1 MDYKSAVAAAVA
13 SVGCGL
19 SMEELS
25 ALIVVP
31 KDSKNGDY
39 SLPCFRFAKIS
50 GKSPIAV
57 AQELKDKIALPEGIE
72 KVESL
77 AGYLNFYT
85 DKKVFVKTALEKV
98 LEKKQDYGKSDIGK
112 GKTVCIDYSSV
123 NIAKPFHIGHL
134 SSTAIGGALYRIFGF
149 LGYTAVGINHLGDWG
164 TQFGK
169 MLAAYK
175 LWGDTEKVEKG
186 GVAALLELYVRFHKE
201 AENNPELADL
211 ARSWFKKIEDFDE
224 EATTLFN
231 KFKELTLAE
240 AFKVYDRLRIKFDS
254 YAGES
259 FYNDKLD
266 AVVNE
271 LEAKGLLRES
281 EGAKVVDLE
290 AYNMP
295 PCIIVKSDGAS
306 LYSTRDIAA
315 ALYRKKTYDF
325 DKCLYVVAYQQNLHF
340 KQWFKVI
347 ELMGYPW
354 AKDLEHIAFGMVSL
368 PDGAIKSRAGN
379 VVFLEDVLNRAVEK
393 SLQVITEKS
402 PDLENKKEI
411 AEQVGVGAVIFSVLY
426 NNRIKDIVFNYDKV
440 LNFDGET
447 GPYVQY
453 THARCCSV
461 LAKGTLGREKDFS
474 ALDNEESVEVV
485 KLLDTFPDAV
495 REAADKR
502 EPCVLSRHI
511 VELAKAYNKFYLAH
525 RIINAPEGAK
535 NVRLMLTS
543 AVRQVIKNGLTL
555 LGMGAPEKM

>member
-50 GKSPIAV
+50 GKSPVAV

-175 LWGDTEKVEKG
+175 LWGDAEKVEKG

-201 AENNPELADL
+201 AENNPELDDL

-240 AFKVYDRLRIKFDS
+240 AFKVYGRLRIKFDS

-271 LEAKGLLRES
+271 LETKGLLRES

>member
-50 GKSPIAV
+50 GKSPVAV

-149 LGYTAVGINHLGDWG
+149 LGYNTVGINHLGDWG

-175 LWGDTEKVEKG
+175 LWGDAEKVEKG

-201 AENNPELADL
+201 AENNPELDDL

-354 AKDLEHIAFGMVSL
+354 AKELEHIAFGMVSL

-461 LAKGTLGREKDFS
+461 LAKGEFGEEKDYS

>member
-50 GKSPIAV
+50 GKSPVAV

-85 DKKVFVKTALEKV
+85 DKKVFVRTALEKV

-175 LWGDTEKVEKG
+175 LWGDAEKVEKG

-201 AENNPELADL
+201 AENNPELDDL

>member
-50 GKSPIAV
+50 GKSPVAV

-98 LEKKQDYGKSDIGK
+98 LEKKQDYGRSDIGK

-175 LWGDTEKVEKG
+175 LWGDAEKVEKG

-201 AENNPELADL
+201 AENNPELDDL

>member
-1 MDYKSAVAAAVA
+1 
-13 SVGCGL
+13 
-19 SMEELS
+19 MEELS

-50 GKSPIAV
+50 GKSPVAV

-175 LWGDTEKVEKG
+175 LWGDAEKVEKG

-201 AENNPELADL
+201 AENNPELDDL

>member
-50 GKSPIAV
+50 GKSPVAV

-134 SSTAIGGALYRIFGF
+134 SSTAIGGALYRIFDF

-175 LWGDTEKVEKG
+175 LWGDAEKVEKG

-201 AENNPELADL
+201 AENNPELDDL

-224 EATTLFN
+224 EATSLFN

>member
-50 GKSPIAV
+50 GKSPVAV

-98 LEKKQDYGKSDIGK
+98 LEKKQDYGKSDIGN

-149 LGYTAVGINHLGDWG
+149 LGYNTVGINHLGDWG

-175 LWGDTEKVEKG
+175 LWGDAEKVEKG

-201 AENNPELADL
+201 AENNPELDDL

-461 LAKGTLGREKDFS
+461 LAKGTLGEEEDYS

>member
-50 GKSPIAV
+50 GKSPVAV

-175 LWGDTEKVEKG
+175 LWGDAEKVEKG

-201 AENNPELADL
+201 AENNPELDDL

-461 LAKGTLGREKDFS
+461 LAKGTLGEEKDYS

-502 EPCVLSRHI
+502 EPCFLSRHI

>member
-50 GKSPIAV
+50 GKSPVAV

-85 DKKVFVKTALEKV
+85 DKKVFVKTALENV

-175 LWGDTEKVEKG
+175 LWGDAEKVEKG

-201 AENNPELADL
+201 AENNPELDDL

-411 AEQVGVGAVIFSVLY
+411 ADQVGVGAVIFSVLY

>member
-50 GKSPIAV
+50 GKSPVAV

-149 LGYTAVGINHLGDWG
+149 LGYNTVGINHLGDWG

-175 LWGDTEKVEKG
+175 LWGDAEKVGKG

-201 AENNPELADL
+201 AENNPELDDL

-224 EATTLFN
+224 EATSLFN

>member
-50 GKSPIAV
+50 GKSPVAV

-85 DKKVFVKTALEKV
+85 DKKVFVRTALEKV

-175 LWGDTEKVEKG
+175 LWGDAEKVEKG

-201 AENNPELADL
+201 AENNPELDDL

-224 EATTLFN
+224 EATSLFN

-461 LAKGTLGREKDFS
+461 LAKGEFGEEKDYS

>member
-50 GKSPIAV
+50 GKSPVAV
-57 AQELKDKIALPEGIE
+57 AQDLKDKIALPEGIE

-98 LEKKQDYGKSDIGK
+98 LEKKQDYGKSDIGN

-149 LGYTAVGINHLGDWG
+149 LGYNTVGINHLGDWG

-175 LWGDTEKVEKG
+175 LWGDAEKVEKG

-201 AENNPELADL
+201 AENNPELDDL

-224 EATTLFN
+224 EATSLFN

>member
-50 GKSPIAV
+50 GKSPVAV

-85 DKKVFVKTALEKV
+85 DKKVFVRTALEKV

-149 LGYTAVGINHLGDWG
+149 LGYNTVGINHLGDWG

-175 LWGDTEKVEKG
+175 LWGDAEKVEKG

-201 AENNPELADL
+201 AENNPELDDL

-461 LAKGTLGREKDFS
+461 LAKGTLGEEKDYS
-474 ALDNEESVEVV
+474 ALNNEESVEVV

>member
-50 GKSPIAV
+50 GKSPVAV

-149 LGYTAVGINHLGDWG
+149 LGYNTVGINHLGDWG

-175 LWGDTEKVEKG
+175 LWGDAEKVEKG

-201 AENNPELADL
+201 AENNPELDDL

-461 LAKGTLGREKDFS
+461 LAKGEFGEEKDYS

-485 KLLDTFPDAV
+485 KLLDTFPAAV

-543 AVRQVIKNGLTL
+543 AVCQVIKNGLTL

>member
-50 GKSPIAV
+50 GKSPVAV

-149 LGYTAVGINHLGDWG
+149 LGYNTVGINHLGDWG

-175 LWGDTEKVEKG
+175 LWGDAEKVEKG

-201 AENNPELADL
+201 AENNPELDDL

-224 EATTLFN
+224 EATSLFN

-461 LAKGTLGREKDFS
+461 LAKGEFGEEKDYS

>member
-50 GKSPIAV
+50 GKSPVAV
-57 AQELKDKIALPEGIE
+57 AQELKDKIVLPEGIE

-149 LGYTAVGINHLGDWG
+149 LGYNTVGINHLGDWG

-175 LWGDTEKVEKG
+175 LWGDAEKVEKG

-201 AENNPELADL
+201 AENNPELDDL

>member
-50 GKSPIAV
+50 GKSPVAV

-149 LGYTAVGINHLGDWG
+149 LGYNTVGINHLGDWG

-175 LWGDTEKVEKG
+175 LWGDAEKVEKG

-201 AENNPELADL
+201 AENNPELDDL

-224 EATTLFN
+224 EATSLFN

>member
-50 GKSPIAV
+50 GKSPVAV

-175 LWGDTEKVEKG
+175 LWGDAEKVEKG

-201 AENNPELADL
+201 AENNPELDDL

>member
-50 GKSPIAV
+50 GKSPVAV

-149 LGYTAVGINHLGDWG
+149 LGYNTVGINHLGDWG

-175 LWGDTEKVEKG
+175 LWGDAEKVEKG

-201 AENNPELADL
+201 AENNPELDDL

-224 EATTLFN
+224 EATSLFN

-368 PDGAIKSRAGN
+368 PDGAIKSRAGS

>member
-50 GKSPIAV
+50 GKSPVAV

-149 LGYTAVGINHLGDWG
+149 LGYNTVGINHLGDWG

-175 LWGDTEKVEKG
+175 LWGDAEKVEKG

-201 AENNPELADL
+201 AENNPELDDL

-224 EATTLFN
+224 EATSLFN

-525 RIINAPEGAK
+525 RIINAPKGAK

>member
-50 GKSPIAV
+50 GKSPVAV

-98 LEKKQDYGKSDIGK
+98 LEKKQDYGKSDIGN

-149 LGYTAVGINHLGDWG
+149 LGYNTVGINHLGDWG

-175 LWGDTEKVEKG
+175 LWGDAEKVEKG

-201 AENNPELADL
+201 AENNPELDDL

-224 EATTLFN
+224 EATSLFN

>member
-50 GKSPIAV
+50 GKSPVAV

-98 LEKKQDYGKSDIGK
+98 LEKKQDYGKSDIGN

-149 LGYTAVGINHLGDWG
+149 LGYNTVGINHLGDWG

-175 LWGDTEKVEKG
+175 LWGDAEKVEKG

-201 AENNPELADL
+201 AENNPELDDL

-461 LAKGTLGREKDFS
+461 LAKGEFGEEKDYS

>member
-50 GKSPIAV
+50 GKSPVAV

-149 LGYTAVGINHLGDWG
+149 LGYNTVGINHLGDWG

-175 LWGDTEKVEKG
+175 LWGDAEKVEKG

-201 AENNPELADL
+201 AENNPELDDL

-224 EATTLFN
+224 EATSLFN

-461 LAKGTLGREKDFS
+461 LAKGTLGEEKDFS

>member
-50 GKSPIAV
+50 GKSPVAV

-149 LGYTAVGINHLGDWG
+149 LGYNTVGINHLGDWG

-175 LWGDTEKVEKG
+175 LWGDAEKVEKG

-201 AENNPELADL
+201 AENNPELDDL

-461 LAKGTLGREKDFS
+461 LAKGTLGEEKDYS

>member
-50 GKSPIAV
+50 GKSPVAV

-149 LGYTAVGINHLGDWG
+149 LGYAAVGINHLGDWG

-175 LWGDTEKVEKG
+175 LWGDAEKVEKG

-201 AENNPELADL
+201 AENNPELDDL

>member
-50 GKSPIAV
+50 GKSPVAV
-57 AQELKDKIALPEGIE
+57 AQDLKDKIALPEGIE

-149 LGYTAVGINHLGDWG
+149 LGYNTVGINHLGDWG

-175 LWGDTEKVEKG
+175 LWGDAEKVEKG

-201 AENNPELADL
+201 AENNPELDDL

-224 EATTLFN
+224 EATSLFN

-461 LAKGTLGREKDFS
+461 LAKGEFGEEKDYS

>member
-50 GKSPIAV
+50 GKSPVAV

-149 LGYTAVGINHLGDWG
+149 LGYNTVGINHLGDWG

-175 LWGDTEKVEKG
+175 LWGDAEKVEKG

-201 AENNPELADL
+201 AENNPELDDL

-224 EATTLFN
+224 EATSLFN

-461 LAKGTLGREKDFS
+461 LAKGTLGEEKDYS

>member
-50 GKSPIAV
+50 GKSPVAV

-149 LGYTAVGINHLGDWG
+149 LGYNTVGINHLGDWG

-175 LWGDTEKVEKG
+175 LWGDAEKVEKG

-201 AENNPELADL
+201 AENNPELDDL

>member
-50 GKSPIAV
+50 GKSPVAV

-149 LGYTAVGINHLGDWG
+149 LGYNTVGINHLGDWG

-175 LWGDTEKVEKG
+175 LWGDAEKVEKG

-201 AENNPELADL
+201 AENNPELDDL

-224 EATTLFN
+224 EATSLFN

-555 LGMGAPEKM
+555 LGMKAKEKM

>member
-50 GKSPIAV
+50 GKSPVAV

-98 LEKKQDYGKSDIGK
+98 LEKKQDYGKSDIGN

-149 LGYTAVGINHLGDWG
+149 LGYNTVGINHLGDWG

-175 LWGDTEKVEKG
+175 LWGDAEKVEKG

-201 AENNPELADL
+201 AENNPELDDL

-224 EATTLFN
+224 EATSLFN

-461 LAKGTLGREKDFS
+461 LAKGTLGEEKDFS

>member
-50 GKSPIAV
+50 GKSPVAV
-57 AQELKDKIALPEGIE
+57 AQELKDKITLPEGIE

-149 LGYTAVGINHLGDWG
+149 LGYNTVGINHLGDWG

-175 LWGDTEKVEKG
+175 LWGDAEKVEKG

-201 AENNPELADL
+201 AENNPELDDL

-224 EATTLFN
+224 EATSLFN

-461 LAKGTLGREKDFS
+461 LAKGMLGREKDFS

>member
-50 GKSPIAV
+50 GKSPVAV
-57 AQELKDKIALPEGIE
+57 AQELKDKIVLPEGIE

-175 LWGDTEKVEKG
+175 LWGDAEKVEKG

-201 AENNPELADL
+201 AENNPELDDL

>member
-50 GKSPIAV
+50 GKSPVAV

-98 LEKKQDYGKSDIGK
+98 LEKKQDYGKSDIGN

-149 LGYTAVGINHLGDWG
+149 LGYNTVGINHLGDWG

-175 LWGDTEKVEKG
+175 LWGDAEKVEKG

-201 AENNPELADL
+201 AENNPELDDL

-224 EATTLFN
+224 EATSLFN

-461 LAKGTLGREKDFS
+461 LAKGEFGEKKDYS

>member
-50 GKSPIAV
+50 GKSPVAV

-149 LGYTAVGINHLGDWG
+149 LGYNTVGINHLGDWG

-175 LWGDTEKVEKG
+175 LWGDAEKVEKG

-201 AENNPELADL
+201 AENNPELDDL

-461 LAKGTLGREKDFS
+461 LAKGEFGEEKDYS

>member
-50 GKSPIAV
+50 GKSPVAV

-175 LWGDTEKVEKG
+175 LWGDAEKVEKG

-201 AENNPELADL
+201 AENNPELDDL

-224 EATTLFN
+224 EATSLFN

>member
-50 GKSPIAV
+50 GKSPVAV

-149 LGYTAVGINHLGDWG
+149 LGYNTVGINHLGDWG

-175 LWGDTEKVEKG
+175 LWGDAEKVEKG

-201 AENNPELADL
+201 AENNPELDDL

-224 EATTLFN
+224 EATSLFN

-461 LAKGTLGREKDFS
+461 LAKGEFGEEKDYS

-535 NVRLMLTS
+535 TVRLMLTS

>member
-50 GKSPIAV
+50 GKSPVAV
-57 AQELKDKIALPEGIE
+57 AQDLKDKIALPEGIE

-175 LWGDTEKVEKG
+175 LWGDAEKVEKG

-201 AENNPELADL
+201 AENNPELDDL